1 MMKKNK
7 VRIWSAAACAVCVL
21 GMNVFA
27 EDVEAVS
34 EEEFM
39 TEFAETD
46 IQTETEALG
55 DKPEYR
61 ALDYVTLG
69 DYNGLSVTVENYA
82 VTDEMVDEAVQDAIE
97 TGVDDFDLYEVDKE
111 SAVEYGDNVNVD
123 YEGTV
128 NGEELDGF
136 STEGEGEDIQ
146 VGSGYFL
153 EDFEDQLVGAKPGD
167 ELEITVTFPED
178 YGLDEL
184 DGQEAV
190 FDVTINYIKKM
201 PEVTDDL
208 ISKITEGEV
217 TTVDGYRE
225 YQRSLL
231 EEYNNEDLETQIN
244 DEIMTQLYNI
254 CDISEYPQDLI
265 DYSVKSVKNYYIEMA
280 ASFGMTFE
288 DLMMYFGEGSENF
301 EETVHD
307 DVINDLQQ
315 EMILNAICEQEELA
329 LTDEEYKEGVEKY
342 AQEYGLESAEEFES
356 YYDHETIAQS
366 LQMTKVL
373 DFIRESAVVEIV
385 EPEEETDLYEYYDDE
400 LLEMLSEDEDMSEAD
415 YIDLDEE
422 ESDISTDEEE

>member
-201 PEVTDDL
+201 PEATDDL